1 MTAIIWIYTHR
12 KEIFITFLVIF
23 FFILWFVIERQ
34 ADRISS
40 QKQEIAK
47 LRVEIEQLQSRIE
60 DIQTDTAAVA
70 NYLKRIES
78 IDNDH
83 KTEVKKNEEC
93 VSHRDP
99 DAFIDR
105 LNQLFGVCSDEA
117 GDPAV
122 TLQNAR

>member
-47 LRVEIEQLQSRIE
+47 LRVEIEQLQSKIE
-60 DIQTDTAAVA
+60 DMQADTAAVA
-70 NYLKRIES
+70 AYLKRIES
-78 IDNDH
+78 IDNNR

-105 LNQLFGVCSDEA
+105 LNQLFGVCADEA
-117 GDPAV
+117 GNPAG
-122 TLQNAR
+122 TL